1 MGIVY
6 GDDLRSQV
14 SGIPLLIGSQGMN
27 PVDSVPMGK
36 EVRQQHDPPSPSGSE
51 GGVRVARLH
60 IGSGPLDEEGIGD
73 KGQAAPLFTVDL
85 DRNNTDIVQGPPGNG
100 NTARHSHPCARRIK
114 RTEGLPCGGCS
125 VDSQCHRHGSGR
137 VRG

>member
-36 EVRQQHDPPSPSGSE
+36 EVRQQHDPHPPRDLKGVSG
-51 GGVRVARLH
+51 
-60 IGSGPLDEEGIGD
+60 
-73 KGQAAPLFTVDL
+73 
-85 DRNNTDIVQGPPGNG
+85 
-100 NTARHSHPCARRIK
+100 
-114 RTEGLPCGGCS
+114 
-125 VDSQCHRHGSGR
+125 
-137 VRG
+137 